1 MKFLSTDT
9 SPLAEEAVSL
19 PDISFYRFHSEN
31 YHVLGNLKIIAHSE
45 KDPNHSLSVI
55 LRSCLETL
63 WKLWG
68 LRLSINPAW
77 DV

>member
-1 MKFLSTDT
+1 MKFLTTDM
-9 SPLAEEAVSL
+9 SPLAEEAVSR
-19 PDISFYRFHSEN
+19 PDILLYRFHPEN

-45 KDPNHSLSVI
+45 KDPNHSSSMI

-63 WKLWG
+63 LKLWG

-77 DV
+77 DD